1 MIFRGFKMLQK
12 RIGIRREDINKW
24 ERRVPLI
31 PTHVRELIR
40 GHSLEIY
47 VQPSDIRVFPD
58 GDYLMEGVR
67 VQEDISPC
75 PFIFAIKE
83 IPIETLEKDKVYT
96 FFSHTAKGQ
105 PHNMPMLKRMM
116 ELGCSIIDYEKIVNE
131 KGQRLLFF
139 GGYAG
144 QAGMIDTLWALGR
157 RLKLEGIETPFLRL
171 EKAVNYSSLVEAKE
185 EVAEVGRLIQKK
197 GLPPQMTPFVCGF
210 MGYGHVSQG
219 AQEMFDLLPSE
230 EVSPRDLPGLFTNG
244 RPAAR
249 GLYKVV
255 FKEEDIVK
263 PIDSG
268 RAFDLQDY
276 YVNPQNY
283 TPVMEGHLQYLTVL
297 IVGIYWTPKFPKFIT
312 KPFLRKIYGGES
324 APRLRVIGDI
334 TCDIDGSVECTVQAT
349 DSENPVYVFDAET
362 DRALTGIE
370 GKGPVVMAVYNLPA
384 ELPLESST
392 YFSGGLKKYVPA
404 IVAADFRGEFSR
416 CELPPEVQKAVIL
429 YRGKLTPA
437 YAYLSPFVS

>member
-1 MIFRGFKMLQK
+1 
-12 RIGIRREDINKW
+12 
-24 ERRVPLI
+24 
-31 PTHVRELIR
+31 
-40 GHSLEIY
+40 
-47 VQPSDIRVFPD
+47 
-58 GDYLMEGVR
+58 
-67 VQEDISPC
+67 
-75 PFIFAIKE
+75 
-83 IPIETLEKDKVYT
+83 
-96 FFSHTAKGQ
+96 
-105 PHNMPMLKRMM
+105 MPMLKRMI

-171 EKAVNYSSLVEAKE
+171 EKAVNYTSLVEAKE
-185 EVAEVGRLIQKK
+185 EVAEVGRLIQKN
-197 GLPPQMTPFVCGF
+197 GLPPQLAPFVCGF

-230 EVSPRDLPGLFTNG
+230 EVSPRELPGLFKNG

-255 FKEEDIVK
+255 FKEEDMVK
-263 PIDSG
+263 PDRFREGVRSPGLLHQSAKLFSRDGGLSPIPD
-268 RAFDLQDY
+268 RAHCRYLLDAEVPEVHHQVVPPEILRG
-276 YVNPQNY
+276 
-283 TPVMEGHLQYLTVL
+283 EGT
-297 IVGIYWTPKFPKFIT
+297 
-312 KPFLRKIYGGES
+312 
-324 APRLRVIGDI
+324 PRLRVIGDI

-392 YFSGGLKKYVPA
+392 YFSGGLKKYIPA

-416 CELPPEVQKAVIL
+416 CGLPPEVKKAVIL
-429 YRGKLTPA
+429 FRGKLTPA
-437 YAYLSPFVS
+437 YEYLSKFV

>member
-1 MIFRGFKMLQK
+1 MSQK

-31 PTHVRELIR
+31 PAHVRELIR
-40 GHSLEIY
+40 DHSIEVY

-58 GDYLMEGVR
+58 GDFRMKGSH
-67 VQEDISPC
+67 VQEDICPC

-83 IPIETLEKDKVYT
+83 IPIETLEKDKVYS

-105 PHNMPMLKRMM
+105 PQNMPMLKRMI

-171 EKAVNYSSLVEAKE
+171 KQTVNYASLVEAKE
-185 EVAEVGRLIQKK
+185 EVAAVGKLIQEN
-197 GLPPQMTPFVCGF
+197 GLPPQLTPFVCGF

-230 EVSPRDLPGLFTNG
+230 EVSPRDLPGLFRNG

-255 FKEEDIVK
+255 FKEEDMVR
-263 PIDSG
+263 PIDPG

-276 YVNPQNY
+276 YKNPQNY
-283 TPVMEGHLQYLTVL
+283 APVMEAHLPYLTVL
-297 IVGIYWTPKFPKFIT
+297 IVGIYWTSKFPKFIT
-312 KPFLRKIYGGES
+312 KPFLRKFYGGEGT
-324 APRLRVIGDI
+324 PRLRVIGDV
-334 TCDIDGSVECTVQAT
+334 TCDIDGSVECTVKAT
-349 DSENPVYVFDAET
+349 DSENPVYVFDAEN

-404 IVAADFRGEFSR
+404 ILAADFRGEFSR
-416 CELPPEVQKAVIL
+416 CGLLPELKKAVIL

-437 YAYLSPFVS
+437 YEYLSKFVH